1 MKRLLVVICMLFLFS
16 TPAYAQEENIV
27 YEKELNDIIS
37 EYNIDFA
44 KIKENYADYI
54 KEEIKFVIS
63 KNFSVPI
70 NLYFRISAVL
80 ILVSMINQFSH
91 SQVSQ
96 TVKIVNIIGVLVIF
110 KEIFYFISELTDSI
124 GQMFFEVK
132 NFMIAFLPVFAGI
145 SFVSGEM
152 ITSTLYTG
160 VFLVSIVTVAN
171 FCITYIVPST
181 GIFMIIGVT
190 SSVSSAINLQ
200 PLCEFYSK
208 AVKVAMTAAVSILCF
223 VLSLQTTI
231 SQSQDTL
238 ALKTG
243 KAIITSAVPVIGST
257 LQGAMGSIYASMG
270 VMKGFCGIAGIAV
283 ILNIFLPY
291 IINLTVNW
299 IAFYAVR
306 TMGLMLE
313 NKLCYQIMNVFKEII
328 EILFSMTVLF
338 MVLLL
343 FSISIMIKMFQ
354 GV

>member
-16 TPAYAQEENIV
+16 TTAYAQEENVI
-27 YEKELNDIIS
+27 YEKELNDIVS

-44 KIKENYADYI
+44 GIKENYIEYI
-54 KEEIKFVIS
+54 KEEIKSVIS
-63 KNFSVPI
+63 KNFSVPV
-70 NLYFRISAVL
+70 NLYLRISAVL
-80 ILVSMINQFSH
+80 ILVSMINHFSH

-96 TVKIVNIIGVLVIF
+96 TVKTVNIIGVLVIF
-110 KEIFYFISELTDSI
+110 KDIFYFISELTDSI

-160 VFLVSIVTVAN
+160 AFLVSIVTVAN

-181 GIFMIIGVT
+181 SIFMIIGVT
-190 SSVSSAINLQ
+190 ASVSSAINLQ

-208 AVKVAMTAAVSILCF
+208 AVKVAMTAAVSVLCF
-223 VLSLQTTI
+223 ILSLQTTI
-231 SQSQDTL
+231 SQGQDTL

-291 IINLTVNW
+291 IINLAVNW
-299 IAFYAVR
+299 VAFYAVG

-313 NKLCYQIMNVFKEII
+313 NKLCHQIMNVFKEII